1 MKSWKVTPNDGHALI
16 HGACDHTTLH
26 DKRDFAQ
33 VINLRIGKRE
43 HFHGLDEWGKHG
55 HRVLIRVRQK
65 VTAEGELMIE
75 TEVGVMQGKDHLP
88 KHGGGPRVGQGTRL
102 PWSLQ
107 KQHSSTSIF
116 MSRLPT
122 SQLQNDTLVLSYF
135 VEVCFKSIWNSQ
147 FLTYYLVKCIFP
159 SACS

>member
-1 MKSWKVTPNDGHALI
+1 MKSWKVTPKDGHALI
-16 HGACDHTTLH
+16 HETCDHTTLH
-26 DKRDFAQ
+26 NKRDFAQ

-43 HFHGLDEWGKHG
+43 DFPGLNEWGKCG

-65 VTAEGELMIE
+65 VTAGGGELMVE
-75 TEVGVMQGKDHLP
+75 TEVGVTQRRDHLP
-88 KHGGGPRVGQGTRL
+88 KHVGGLRAGQGTRL

-107 KQHSSTSIF
+107 KQHSSSSTL

-122 SQLQNDTLVLSYF
+122 SQLQNDTVVLSYF
-135 VEVCFKSIWNSQ
+135 VEICFRSNRK
-147 FLTYYLVKCIFP
+147 LAYYLVKCTFP